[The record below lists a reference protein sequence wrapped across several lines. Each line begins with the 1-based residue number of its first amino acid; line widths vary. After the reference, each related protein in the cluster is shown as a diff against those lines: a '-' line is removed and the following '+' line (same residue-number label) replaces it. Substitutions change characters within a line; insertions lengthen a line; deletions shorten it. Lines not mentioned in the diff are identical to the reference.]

1 MSVGHGVPPKV
12 VSMQK
17 GFWHTDIPV
26 DAGITYWTFH
36 QQWLYGH
43 KKTTNHVVEGILVRS
58 VKGYQLLHLF
68 LAAISFSPL
77 QCRHT

>member
-43 KKTTNHVVEGILVRS
+43 KKQLTMWW
-58 VKGYQLLHLF
+58 KGFWSDL
-68 LAAISFSPL
+68 
-77 QCRHT
+77 